1 MQKIGRYQIIRKLGK
16 GGMGAIYKAVI
27 PTINKV
33 VAIKLLDPFESMEM
47 VMGADTLKD
56 IFSAEAITM
65 AAIKHPAVV
74 DVWDYSEDSKGRPFF
89 VMEFF
94 SHNLGEMIGEDFRL
108 ENRSRIIRPDKVL
121 HYGRQLLAGLACLH
135 HNGVIHRDIKPQNL
149 LITDDDQ
156 LKICD
161 FGMALSATTVFSGP
175 ANINIGSPF
184 YAAPEQIKAPNKVD
198 GRADL
203 YSAAVLL
210 YRMLTGLLPGMAQFS
225 LSAVNPLYDQNWD
238 SFFLKALHFNPNERF
253 QDADAMHAELD
264 KLEVHW
270 QEDLKRT
277 KDSAPS
283 VRSSC
288 PKVNLRKKPTNIWGG
303 KARNF
308 MGLNERSQP
317 LDYIDNCLE
326 NLQSGVIRDC
336 ATGLCWQQGGSK
348 YPITHRGAQDYLD
361 QLNNNRFGGM
371 DCWRLPT
378 VSELL
383 SLLND
388 VVYQPV
394 DEIFDRSKMRLWSAD
409 LHGPR
414 DAWHV
419 DMDMA
424 YAGWQDVFTH
434 NFVKAVCDDNSLAS

>member
-16 GGMGAIYKAVI
+16 GGMGAIYKAII

-33 VAIKLLDPFESMEM
+33 VAVKLFDPFESMEM
-47 VMGADTLKD
+47 VIGAAALKE
-56 IFSAEAITM
+56 IFMAEAMTM

-74 DVWDYSEDSKGRPFF
+74 DVWDYNEDAKGRPFF

-94 SHNLGEMIGEDFRL
+94 SHNLGDMIGEDFRL

-121 HYGRQLLAGLACLH
+121 DYGRQLLAGIACLH

-161 FGMALSATTVFSGP
+161 FGMALSATTPFSGST
-175 ANINIGSPF
+175 NINIGSPF
-184 YAAPEQIKAPNKVD
+184 YAAPEQIKAPDRVD

-225 LSAVNPLYDQNWD
+225 LSAINPLYDQSWD
-238 SFFLKALHFNPNERF
+238 AFFIKALHFNPEQRF
-253 QDADAMHAELD
+253 QRADEMCTELD

-270 QEDLKRT
+270 QEDLQRQ
-277 KDSAPS
+277 KDYAAPANT
-283 VRSSC
+283 SC
-288 PKVNLRKKPTNIWGG
+288 PTVTLRKKPINIWGG

-308 MGLNERSQP
+308 LGLNERSQP
-317 LDYIDNCLE
+317 LTYIDNCLE
-326 NLQSGVIRDC
+326 NIGNGVIKDR

-348 YPITHRGAQDYLD
+348 YPITHRGAQHYLD
-361 QLNNNRFGGM
+361 QLNREHFGGV
-371 DCWRLPT
+371 DAWRLPSVT
-378 VSELL
+378 ELL

-388 VVYQPV
+388 VLYQPV
-394 DEIFDRSKMRLWSAD
+394 DEIFDRQKMRLWSAD
-409 LHGPR
+409 LHGRR

-424 YAGWQDVFTH
+424 YAGWQDIFTH
-434 NFVKAVCDDNSLAS
+434 NFIKAVCDDAPL